1 MLYRWVSESSLNRYE
16 VQPILRP
23 SQDSGPEFITKFKVQ
38 YAECYPLHN
47 VSVNIHTPAMGY
59 GSSYFMSVS
68 RIISD
73 NVTCVLSN
81 TTRPGTAL
89 LPIHPEDLLHTPIVN
104 CSNSLCEVITCQ
116 IPTLPRNAEVTL
128 SILRIIHNH
137 FFTNAKFRSVKVISE
152 FILNVKEDGALF
164 TDNARHRTQSVLEL
178 LHPVLLPLSLWILIG
193 SVIGGLLLLALII
206 FILWKLGFFTRKV
219 QGEEKEEAAAENTQ

>member
-1 MLYRWVSESSLNRYE
+1 M
-16 VQPILRP
+16 RP
-23 SQDSGPEFITKFKVQ
+23 SQDPGPEFITKFKVQ
-38 YAECYPLHN
+38 YADCYPLHN
-47 VSVNIHTPAMGY
+47 VSVTLHTPAMGY
-59 GSSYFMSVS
+59 GNAYFMSVS

-89 LPIHPEDLLHTPIVN
+89 LPIHPEDLLRTPIVN

-116 IPTLPRNAEVTL
+116 IPPLPRNAEVSL
-128 SILRIIHNH
+128 SILRIIHNR

-152 FILNVKEDGALF
+152 FILNTKEDGALF

-178 LHPVLLPLSLWILIG
+178 LHPVLLPLSL
-193 SVIGGLLLLALII
+193 
-206 FILWKLGFFTRKV
+206 
-219 QGEEKEEAAAENTQ
+219 